1 MPNRRM
7 GLGLAQFAGLLAAPR
22 LAEWLLGGG
31 GWLVHAPLH
40 SMVETFGC
48 VAALSAAG
56 IELIHVRT
64 GGNVERS
71 WLAVGLIVMGLF
83 DGLHAVTLPGDA
95 YHWLWAPGMCVG
107 GLLSAMVWLPTRYLA
122 GPLMRVLPLAGLV
135 VAAVGGVAMA
145 GGDGRGQ
152 ALAAG
157 GWWEGAAGQLS
168 VAGGAGFLAAAVYLL
183 SDRRRSNH
191 SRTLEGY
198 CLALAAAGLSMPGSV
213 AWGVGWW
220 WWHLVQLAAMGAL
233 LARYLQLY
241 LRSQRALLGMN
252 DVLERK
258 ISERTASAEH
268 RSRALEISQRALQ
281 QAVDSAN
288 TANLAKSR
296 FLAHMSHEIRT
307 PMNAIL
313 GMADLLWESPLNA
326 DQRNYVQVFRRAG
339 QNLLALINDILDLSK
354 IESGQFALDRTD
366 FDLAELV
373 ERTVEI
379 IRPRCQQKQISLV
392 ADLQP
397 EIPRHRVGD
406 PLRLQQVLMNLV
418 GNAVKFTERG
428 EVRLTVRE
436 GPYANELTFAVA
448 DTGIGIPED
457 RLQSIFEDFTQADA
471 STTRRYGGTGLGLG
485 IAQRLVRFMGG
496 EIEALSVVGR
506 GSTFRFY
513 VQCERGARRA
523 ASGAKVA
530 EDFAHHRV
538 LVLDDNATNR
548 MILRETLRFWG
559 LESVECGTP
568 GEALD
573 ELERSVRDGK
583 PYSLVLL
590 DRSMPRA
597 DGFSVASQ
605 IHEVA
610 PGISIVMLTSDELPG
625 DAALRRQHGI
635 TAFSTKPV
643 KRPEL
648 LRILCSAL
656 SRPPGGGSTEGPEQ
670 SRGVT
675 PPPCSGP
682 RVALLVAEDSEEN
695 RILLEAYLKAS
706 EFALHLVEDGAQAVE
721 AFQGGEYQLVLM
733 DLQMPV
739 VDGLEATRRI
749 RAWEREQG
757 RPAAAVIAL
766 TANALPADMEA
777 SRRAG
782 CDAHLP
788 KPVSKTRLIT
798 ELRQWARRTQAAAG
812 PADIVAQ
819 VPAGLE
825 EFAPSY
831 LAKRRGELVVM
842 ERLVSAG
849 DWNQLRVLG
858 HNMKGTGAGYGF
870 PRLSQIGAALEM
882 GAKQSDREAVS
893 AQLRELDEFLR
904 RVRLVEPD
912 GHAAEVV

>member
-1 MPNRRM
+1 MKLLP
-7 GLGLAQFAGLLAAPR
+7 LVGLA
-22 LAEWLLGGG
+22 
-31 GWLVHAPLH
+31 
-40 SMVETFGC
+40 
-48 VAALSAAG
+48 VAAL
-56 IELIHVRT
+56 
-64 GGNVERS
+64 
-71 WLAVGLIVMGLF
+71 
-83 DGLHAVTLPGDA
+83 
-95 YHWLWAPGMCVG
+95 
-107 GLLSAMVWLPTRYLA
+107 
-122 GPLMRVLPLAGLV
+122 
-135 VAAVGGVAMA
+135 GGVAIA
-145 GGDGRGQ
+145 GWLGSER
-152 ALAAG
+152 ALGASE
-157 GWWEGAAGQLS
+157 GWERAPGQLS
-168 VAGGAGFLAAAVYLL
+168 LAGGAGFLAAALYLL

-198 CLALAAAGLSMPGSV
+198 CLALAAAGLSMPGSA

-220 WWHLVQLAAMGAL
+220 WWHVVRLGAMGAL

-258 ISERTASAEH
+258 IAERTASAEH

-379 IRPRCQQKQISLV
+379 IQPRCQQKRISLV
-392 ADLQP
+392 VQMPP
-397 EIPRHRVGD
+397 EIPRRRVGD
-406 PLRLQQVLMNLV
+406 PLRLQQVLMNLL
-418 GNAVKFTERG
+418 GNAVKFTEQG
-428 EVRLTVRE
+428 EVRLTIAE
-436 GPYANELTFAVA
+436 GPHTNELTFAVA
-448 DTGIGIPED
+448 DTGIGIPAD
-457 RLQSIFEDFTQADA
+457 RLQSIFDDFTQADA

-496 EIEALSVVGR
+496 EIEAVSVLGR

-513 VQCERGARRA
+513 VLCERAARQT

-568 GEALD
+568 GEAVAAL
-573 ELERSVRDGK
+573 ELSVREGK

-597 DGFSVASQ
+597 DGFHVADQ
-605 IHEVA
+605 IQAVA
-610 PGISIVMLTSDELPG
+610 PGISIVMLSSDEQPG
-625 DAALRRQHGI
+625 DAALRREHGI

-648 LRILCSAL
+648 LRILCSTL
-656 SRPPGGGSTEGPEQ
+656 SRPPAPGAAGAAGVRERGP
-670 SRGVT
+670 GAA
-675 PPPCSGP
+675 PPPCCGP
-682 RVALLVAEDSEEN
+682 RVEVLVAEDSEEN
-695 RILLEAYLKAS
+695 RILLEAYLKSS
-706 EFALHLVEDGAQAVE
+706 EFSLHLVEDGAQAVE
-721 AFQGGEYQLVLM
+721 AFSRGEYQLVLM

-739 VDGLEATRRI
+739 MDGLEATRRI
-749 RAWEREQG
+749 RAWERGKG
-757 RPAAAVIAL
+757 RAAVPVIAL

-788 KPVSKTRLIT
+788 KPVSKTRLI
-798 ELRQWARRTQAAAG
+798 EALRQWSRRVRAAAG
-812 PADIVAQ
+812 PAGIVAH
-819 VPAGLE
+819 VPPGLE

-831 LAKRRGELVVM
+831 LAKRRGELAVM

-870 PRLSQIGAALEM
+870 PRLSEIGAALEQ
-882 GAKQSDREAVS
+882 GAKQSNAEAVS
-893 AQLRELDEFLR
+893 AQLQELDEFLR

-912 GHAAEVV
+912 THGAPTTHGTEVV